1 MLLEEEGILASA
13 GSACNTGTTR
23 ISHVIEAIGTPK
35 EYAYGTIRFSM
46 GRQTSK
52 SDVDRTIE
60 VLKQDLHQTVKMEE
74 EAVILYCLTKGY
86 LDDVEVEE
94 IASFEQSLY
103 SDMKTNEAGI
113 AISNHIKETK
123 QLPDTQ
129 ILDDY
134 IKDFKARLM

>member
-1 MLLEEEGILASA
+1 
-13 GSACNTGTTR
+13 
-23 ISHVIEAIGTPK
+23 
-35 EYAYGTIRFSM
+35 
-46 GRQTSK
+46 
-52 SDVDRTIE
+52 
-60 VLKQDLHQTVKMEE
+60 MEE

-94 IASFEQSLY
+94 IQSFEQSLY
-103 SDMKTNEAGI
+103 SDLRTNEAGI
-113 AISNHIKETK
+113 VIANHIKDTK